1 MLKKKNIFF
10 GKFAAFVASFGSPGT
25 MDPTSSLE
33 FQNSEVARPHKKK
46 CSKPRQHRPYK
57 SVSAT
62 SLETRIADLT
72 KKMLLFE
79 SKMEALRDKLKQHNN
94 ELALRETTA
103 SAPA

>member
-1 MLKKKNIFF
+1 
-10 GKFAAFVASFGSPGT
+10 
-25 MDPTSSLE
+25 MDPTTSLE

-46 CSKPRQHRPYK
+46 SSKPRQHRPYK

-79 SKMEALRDKLKQHNN
+79 SKMEALRDKLKQHSN
-94 ELALRETTA
+94 ELTLREATP

>member
-1 MLKKKNIFF
+1 MANLQHLSLLFR
-10 GKFAAFVASFGSPGT
+10 SPDT

-103 SAPA
+103 IAPA